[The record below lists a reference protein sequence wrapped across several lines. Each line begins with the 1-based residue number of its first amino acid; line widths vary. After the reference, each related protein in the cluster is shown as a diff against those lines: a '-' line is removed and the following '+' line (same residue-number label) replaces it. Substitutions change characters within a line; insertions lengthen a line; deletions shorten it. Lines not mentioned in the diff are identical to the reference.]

1 VKFLPPE
8 DELDEQFVR
17 AGGPGGQHVDRSETA
32 VQLRFDVAASAWLSD
47 DAKRRLLQLAGQ
59 RADADGI
66 VTIQARTH
74 RSQRRN
80 RDEARRRLADL
91 IERALKTPKRRRKT
105 APSRAAKK
113 KRLRDK
119 RRRSETKRR
128 RGQPSPDE

>member
-47 DAKRRLLQLAGQ
+47 DSKRRLLQLAGQ

-66 VTIQARTH
+66 VTVQARTH